1 MDTISVSIL
10 ADISIFA
17 AVIKNGG
24 FSHAAKHLGL
34 SNGLISRRISSL
46 ELELGVTLIKR
57 TTRQFQLTPEGQ
69 LLWQHALR
77 IQQELDSAI
86 NLIHSSADK
95 PEGTIRM
102 SAPLYLGRH
111 YFMPMIL
118 KFMHKFSDIKVELD
132 LSNQKRDPIKEKFDL
147 VIRGAGFRNQES
159 LSDSSLKMKLL
170 IRDHIGIYASKSY
183 LQKYGE
189 PKSVDELSRHI
200 IVSYYGD
207 STLLEE
213 EKLKYRHKNK
223 TGEITLFPHFRCS
236 DIECSH
242 MACISGYG
250 IGKFT
255 GLVAKNA
262 VQKKQL
268 FPILQQYHWGK
279 HNLYIVYSSQQS
291 LPKRTRL
298 LLDFI
303 VAEMQ
308 YLK

>member
-1 MDTISVSIL
+1 LLCIV
-10 ADISIFA
+10 
-17 AVIKNGG
+17 N
-24 FSHAAKHLGL
+24 
-34 SNGLISRRISSL
+34 L
-46 ELELGVTLIKR
+46 ESELGVTLIKR

-77 IQQELDSAI
+77 IQEELESAI

-95 PEGTIRM
+95 PKGIIRM

-132 LSNQKRDPIKEKFDL
+132 LSNQKQDPIKEQFDL
-147 VIRGAGFRNQES
+147 VIRGAGFRNQET
-159 LSDSSLKMKLL
+159 LSDSNLKMKFL
-170 IRDHIGIYASKSY
+170 IRDNIGLYASKSY

-189 PKSVDELSRHI
+189 PKSVDELSKHT

-207 STLLEE
+207 RTLLEE
-213 EKLKYRHKNK
+213 EKWKYQHKNK
-223 TGEITLFPHFRCS
+223 DGEITLFSHFKCN
-236 DIECSH
+236 DIECSL
-242 MACISGYG
+242 MSCISGYG

-268 FPILQQYHWGK
+268 FPVLQQYHWGK

-303 VAEMQ
+303 DTEMRAF
-308 YLK
+308 K